1 MGKYFFCKYLVFA
14 DFVKTNL
21 FGLIWHSPI
30 IIKLFI
36 YSLQLFSES

>member
-1 MGKYFFCKYLVFA
+1 MEKYFFCTYLVFA
-14 DFVKTNL
+14 DFVKANL
-21 FGLIWHSPI
+21 FSFIWNSPI